1 MAEKSESKSPKSAT
15 PDKSEAKVDAKAST
29 ERSRAV
35 DAAILTIEK
44 QFGRGAIMKLG
55 SRERLEVDTIP
66 TGAISLDLALGVGGL
81 PRGRISEI
89 FGPESS
95 GKTTICQHIIVDE
108 SALTGEVYPVA
119 KMQLDPA
126 NATQFYNSNISF

>member
-1 MAEKSESKSPKSAT
+1 MVEKSESKSPKSAT
-15 PDKSEAKVDAKAST
+15 PDKSEAKADAKAST

-66 TGAISLDLALGVGGL
+66 TGAISLDLALGVGACHVEGSVRSSDQNHLVRPRSASTSLLRHSVVGAL
-81 PRGRISEI
+81 PPS
-89 FGPESS
+89 
-95 GKTTICQHIIVDE
+95 
-108 SALTGEVYPVA
+108 LTWSTRLTRLMRRRQA
-119 KMQLDPA
+119 
-126 NATQFYNSNISF
+126 

>member
-1 MAEKSESKSPKSAT
+1 MAEKSESKSPKSAA
-15 PDKSEAKVDAKAST
+15 PDKSEAKVDAKVDAKAST

-66 TGAISLDLALGVGGL
+66 T
-81 PRGRISEI
+81 
-89 FGPESS
+89 
-95 GKTTICQHIIVDE
+95 
-108 SALTGEVYPVA
+108 
-119 KMQLDPA
+119 
-126 NATQFYNSNISF
+126 